1 MRRFRPRLRSEDG
14 EVFAESV
21 VSLVIVGA
29 VAAAAAGVFL
39 PASHA
44 VSNAA
49 QSTSRSI
56 MLRTILSE
64 QLPSLQNMGDG
75 PATVTGTVNGT
86 ELPVVLWRE
95 SVDGASVLAG
105 SVSRSFGTGV
115 ERCTGPATADD
126 AECISARLPLPSTGI
141 AVKELNLSPGT
152 GPVLFNAPVPDG
164 VTEVRYIFKATTGTP
179 ATAVFTAG
187 SGDVTVDITPGASGY
202 YFGRLLVNPG
212 STISFSTAGGAMVDT
227 GSVMIYEAPDA

>member
-14 EVFAESV
+14 EIFAESV

-29 VAAAAAGVFL
+29 VAAAAAGIYL
-39 PASHA
+39 PASQA

-64 QLPSLQNMGDG
+64 QLPSLHSMPEG
-75 PATVTGTVNGT
+75 PVTVTGTVNGT

-95 SVDGASVLAG
+95 SVDGANILAG
-105 SVSRSFGTGV
+105 SVSRRFGTGV
-115 ERCTGPATADD
+115 ERCTGPATVED
-126 AECISARLPLPSTGI
+126 AECISARIAIPSDGIDVSELPL
-141 AVKELNLSPGT
+141 VPGT
-152 GPVLFNAPVPDG
+152 GAVLFTASVPEG
-164 VTEVRYIFKATTGTP
+164 INEVRYIFKATAGSE
-179 ATAVFTAG
+179 ATAVFSAG
-187 SGDVTVDITPGASGY
+187 TTDVTVDIAPGASGY

-212 STISFSTAGGAMVDT
+212 STISFTATGGAMVDT
-227 GSVMIYEAPDA
+227 GTFMIYEAPDA